1 MQTFYFLK
9 LGAKGA
15 VTVVQVEA
23 ENQNVAKTK
32 LPKGH
37 FVLLTTVEVVEI
49 N

>member
-1 MQTFYFLK
+1 METFFFLK

-23 ENQNVAKTK
+23 ANHDEAKTK

-49 N
+49 K